1 MCYIPFMYELMSPSQ
16 LQATLQPRLLQG
28 PLPEPAEAKRSSSEA
43 KPWRVTAAQMQADFL
58 AGNNTA

>member
-1 MCYIPFMYELMSPSQ
+1 MYELMSPSQ